1 VVSVRFAPTTEELI
15 IMAILD
21 PLYGTPLAVQLIPQ
35 VDRNFAEHLKLR
47 DDQRSIGLLSV
58 DNDDATYVAID
69 EATKMADVEVVY
81 ARSFYAGAK
90 HTSGKWS
97 GEIMAILAG
106 PDPAE
111 VRAGLNAA
119 VDYIQTKAIW
129 YSANDDDSIAFF
141 PHVVSRTGSY
151 LSGVCN
157 IPLGTPI
164 AYLVATPNEGLVA
177 LDAALK
183 SADVSIVALTMPPS
197 ETNYM
202 GVMLT
207 GDQPACRAAA
217 TAFQNRVLEVASN
230 PINY

>member
-1 VVSVRFAPTTEELI
+1 
-15 IMAILD
+15 MAILD
-21 PLYGTPLAVQLIPQ
+21 PIYGTPLAVQLIPQ
-35 VDRNFAEHLKLR
+35 VDQNFAEHLKLR
-47 DDQRSIGLLSV
+47 EEQRSIGLLSV

-119 VDYIQTKAIW
+119 VDYIKTRAIW
-129 YSANDDDSIAFF
+129 YSANEDDSIAFF
-141 PHVVSRTGSY
+141 PHVISRTGTY
-151 LSGVCN
+151 LSQVCN
-157 IPLGTPI
+157 LPVGSPI

-183 SADVSIVALTMPPS
+183 AADVTIVALTMPPS

-207 GDQPACRAAA
+207 GDQPACAAA
-217 TAFQNRVLEVASN
+217 AAAFQNKVLEVASHPFN
-230 PINY
+230 F